1 MSWLFAGLFLLEGVV
16 QPSDDTLICQLD
28 QMLNLFRIHSH
39 NLLIFGLNLIGRSL
53 LPFSGNDGSSDRPF
67 PNDVKNRPSCHGKVK
82 SVGGT
87 EGSNLY
93 EGHAQNDVSKFFHAQ
108 SSHQL
113 GKFSGWKNHVHPGE
127 PEERHHRVTDGTKE
141 TGADRSRSKE
151 SRQVFLANFVR
162 ILFGLAEIV
171 YSAWKKGFFI
181 F

>member
-16 QPSDDTLICQLD
+16 QPSDDTLIRQLD
-28 QMLNLFRIHSH
+28 QVLNLFGIHFD
-39 NLLIFGLNLIGRSL
+39 NLLLFGLNLIGRSL
-53 LPFSGNDGSSDRPF
+53 LPFSGNDGSSDGPF

-113 GKFSGWKNHVHPGE
+113 GKFSG
-127 PEERHHRVTDGTKE
+127 
-141 TGADRSRSKE
+141 
-151 SRQVFLANFVR
+151 
-162 ILFGLAEIV
+162 
-171 YSAWKKGFFI
+171 
-181 F
+181 